1 MRALGYCSTAA
12 SNAFCD
18 RAAREKWQTT
28 AFDADQT
35 QCRRWVKIGGKGT
48 SAIRLV
54 VPNEQTLV
62 GVGGRSLQCQLRTH
76 APQQNSR
83 HSVTSSARARSVD
96 GIQCAENSDR
106 YCTTAR
112 QRVRKPR
119 CPNEL
124 IRPALAARGVEL
136 KKMAPVEIT
145 GAESCPGGNHVCR
158 LWCCP
163 PPRLDPTMPTMHDSP
178 LRCLWL

>member
-1 MRALGYCSTAA
+1 MRALGYCSTAV

-28 AFDADQT
+28 AFDTDQAR
-35 QCRRWVKIGGKGT
+35 CRSWVKPGPRALTAALPFSPQQRKST
-48 SAIRLV
+48 
-54 VPNEQTLV
+54 
-62 GVGGRSLQCQLRTH
+62 GRRAMSQECHERTH

-158 LWCCP
+158 LWRCP